1 MSCKKIVYSEGVWHG
16 RRCSYEAVKDGFCA
30 RHQPDVEAKRKAA
43 VAETQR
49 KKWNARMRDEVL
61 RGAAPRLKAALELSL
76 TALSFNGGV
85 TQYRALAKRAR
96 DEANSV
102 LAELQERLH
111 RYRD

>member
-1 MSCKKIVYSEGVWHG
+1 VDESGKVRLS
-16 RRCSYEAVKDGFCA
+16 
-30 RHQPDVEAKRKAA
+30 RKAA
-43 VAETQR
+43 MAETQR
-49 KKWNARMRDEVL
+49 KKWNARMRDEAL

-85 TQYRALAKRAR
+85 AQYRALAKRAR

-111 RYRD
+111 RYKD